1 VSEAHSR
8 PTRLCL
14 GGSVSPSTLPGMA
27 DVIILHNAAC
37 STSKHALAE
46 AEQIGS
52 ATEIVQYLKTP
63 LDRAALL
70 ELIGKLEDPPADLVR
85 KDPHFAQLGLGAED
99 YVTPE
104 AVADLLVEHPRL
116 MQRPV
121 LIKGKRAIIGRPKDR
136 VRIFLNS

>member
-1 VSEAHSR
+1 MSEAHSR

-70 ELIGKLEDPPADLVR
+70 ELIGNWRIRPR
-85 KDPHFAQLGLGAED
+85 TWFARIP
-99 YVTPE
+99 T
-104 AVADLLVEHPRL
+104 LLSSAWAPRTMSHL
-116 MQRPV
+116 R
-121 LIKGKRAIIGRPKDR
+121 R
-136 VRIFLNS
+136 